1 MPRGIIAKIG
11 VIIGCAL
18 AGLCLQLAIFGP
30 LLPQWLV
37 PNFSI
42 MIAVFLG
49 VFEPT
54 IAGAFLAFS
63 IGLIY
68 DFASGDILG
77 PWCGACVTVFGFLS
91 QVARRMFV
99 DTSVLA
105 ALLVFGGALFG
116 FTVYLLLLR
125 QLTIYW
131 SDFSFQLIGCSV
143 ASAACSPMLYP
154 IFKRYFKRQTGIS
167 RYL

>member
-1 MPRGIIAKIG
+1 MSKVG
-11 VIIGCAL
+11 VVLGCAI
-18 AGLCLQLAIFGP
+18 AGLCAQLAVFGSILP
-30 LLPQWLV
+30 LWFV

-42 MIAVFLG
+42 IIAVFLG

-54 IAGAFLAFS
+54 IVGAVLSFS

-77 PWCGACVTVFGFLS
+77 PWSGACVTVFGFLS
-91 QVARRMFV
+91 QLARRMFV

-105 ALLVFGGALFG
+105 ALLVFCGALFG

-131 SDFSFQLIGCSV
+131 SDFSFQLFGCAV
-143 ASAACSPMLYP
+143 ASAICSPIIYP
-154 IFKRYFKRQTGIS
+154 VFKRYFKRQTGIS